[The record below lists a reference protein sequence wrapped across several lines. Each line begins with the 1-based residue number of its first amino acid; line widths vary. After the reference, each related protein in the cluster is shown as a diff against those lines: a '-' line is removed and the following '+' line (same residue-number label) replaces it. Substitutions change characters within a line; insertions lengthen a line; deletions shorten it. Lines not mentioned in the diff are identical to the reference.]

1 METKIN
7 KEKLLKRLIEYT
19 INSSSIKEEEIKAI
33 LEEAKEKE
41 KEKPQYYKREKE
53 DNKDDD
59 TLDYIFSDLESQEE
73 ETDLVDPSEKSNLKK
88 KKMNILKERKK
99 AKNNLKKKKI
109 TIEEN
114 TDIIKFYKKY
124 EDKIFDFS
132 EKISKK
138 KELKLNE
145 ELQKVFNEQ
154 YDITTKIIVKKF
166 LENNNCKDIND
177 LDIKQKKELLHK
189 IKNPNTY

>member
-1 METKIN
+1 
-7 KEKLLKRLIEYT
+7 
-19 INSSSIKEEEIKAI
+19 
-33 LEEAKEKE
+33 
-41 KEKPQYYKREKE
+41 
-53 DNKDDD
+53 
-59 TLDYIFSDLESQEE
+59 
-73 ETDLVDPSEKSNLKK
+73 
-88 KKMNILKERKK
+88 MNILKERKK